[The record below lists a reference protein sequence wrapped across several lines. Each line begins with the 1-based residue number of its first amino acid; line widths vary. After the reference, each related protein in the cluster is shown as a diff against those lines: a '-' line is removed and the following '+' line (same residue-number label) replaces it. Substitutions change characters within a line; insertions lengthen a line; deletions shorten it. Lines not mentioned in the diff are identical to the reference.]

1 MHAHLED
8 VFTRLD
14 RSRVALR
21 AAIDAVPVSVRRNR
35 PAPDRWSTAEV
46 VEHLSMV
53 ERLFTD
59 RIANALQPRIPDLDR
74 ETADRVKLPDALEAR
89 MADRVNR
96 RQAPDTA
103 QPTGEIACDEAWM
116 RLEDGH
122 ARLRT
127 IIGAADGLALGE
139 VMLEH
144 RFFGSLTIYQWVE
157 LMAAHEG
164 RHTEQIQEI
173 ANVLAV

>member
-8 VFTRLD
+8 VFARLD
-14 RSRVALR
+14 QARGALR
-21 AAIDAVPVSVRRNR
+21 AAIDAVPPSVRQTR

-59 RIANALQPRIPDLDR
+59 RIAGALQPLIADLDR

-103 QPTGEIACDEAWM
+103 QPTGEIACDDAWL
-116 RLEDGH
+116 RLEEGH

-127 IIGAADGLALGE
+127 IIGAADGLALGQ
-139 VMLEH
+139 VMLDH

-164 RHTEQIQEI
+164 RHTDQIREI
-173 ANVLAV
+173 AVSLAV